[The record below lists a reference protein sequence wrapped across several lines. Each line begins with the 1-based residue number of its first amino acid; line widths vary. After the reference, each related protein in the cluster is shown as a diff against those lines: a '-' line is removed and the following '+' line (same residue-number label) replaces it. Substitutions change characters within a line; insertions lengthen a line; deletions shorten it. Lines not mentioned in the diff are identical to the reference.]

1 MEKLVISSKLEKA
14 LFTMNELTEIIS
26 DESMRIQDLSLKNQT
41 QVSNKFMDLM
51 SESMTLVGE
60 LIADEILSQVK

>member
-41 QVSNKFMDLM
+41 EVSNKFMDLM

>member
-41 QVSNKFMDLM
+41 
-51 SESMTLVGE
+51 
-60 LIADEILSQVK
+60 